1 MKIVTLNF
9 KILRKWIRSIEKP
22 AILSNRFDTKK
33 KEISRIL
40 YRLRTLYT
48 KEPVT
53 TFDRDFWSL
62 GHGKVSP
69 HGVYD
74 SQQNRGYITL
84 RNSKNTSE
92 FACESLKKWQGKL
105 I

>member
-1 MKIVTLNF
+1 MQ
-9 KILRKWIRSIEKP
+9 SIEKP

-53 TFDRDFWSL
+53 TFAHDFWSL
-62 GHGKVSP
+62 GHGKVITQ
-69 HGVYD
+69 GIYD
-74 SQQNRGYITL
+74 
-84 RNSKNTSE
+84 
-92 FACESLKKWQGKL
+92 C
-105 I
+105 